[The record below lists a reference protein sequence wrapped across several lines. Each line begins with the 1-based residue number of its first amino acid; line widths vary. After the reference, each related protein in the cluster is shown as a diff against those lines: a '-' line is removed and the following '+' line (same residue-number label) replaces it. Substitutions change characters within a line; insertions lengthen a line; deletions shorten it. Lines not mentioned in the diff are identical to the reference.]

1 MGKGSGLLL
10 RSSVAGVLALAL
22 AASASRAAHAE
33 NTDEELPRVV
43 IQGGPAV
50 GFLFG
55 FYSFEN
61 ESTVGFAGTAAVR
74 VWRRLYLAG
83 RYAYE
88 DLPPHYTIDAE
99 PGFVSNHWDVGLRYY
114 APNSTYAGT
123 RNSWLF
129 FGELMVG
136 ETFLLQRDGGPA
148 TPTRK
153 GSNVRLG
160 GGVAVKV
167 HPYASLGASIGF
179 MYAFLDAERPRD
191 ELQVFDASAFVQAQ
205 F

>member
-1 MGKGSGLLL
+1 MGTGSGLLL

-33 NTDEELPRVV
+33 NADEELPRVV

-136 ETFLLQRDGGPA
+136 A
-148 TPTRK
+148 TVLSHRLGDSTPNREGT
-153 GSNVRLG
+153 NVRVG
-160 GGVAVKV
+160 GGVAVQV
-167 HPYASLGASIGF
+167 HEHAAFGVAIGF
-179 MYAFLDAERPRD
+179 MHAFLEGERPRD
-191 ELQVFDASAFVQAQ
+191 ELEVFDASAFLQ
-205 F
+205 FQY